1 MWYSAPATE
10 ELLQPIAGRLN
21 TEGNEYS
28 LRKGEL
34 YMSKVEGILN
44 RIQCNMNQNGRSS
57 VSYNQ
62 KLFISWCNIIT

>member
-1 MWYSAPATE
+1 MWYSAPVTE
-10 ELLQPIAGRLN
+10 EPLHPIASRLN

-34 YMSKVEGILN
+34 CMSKVEGILN

-57 VSYNQ
+57 VSCNQ
-62 KLFISWCNIIT
+62 TLFFFSFVL